1 MGFLA
6 VFLSF
11 SKKEIFFLCRLKIEL
26 VSTEYL
32 LPLGNTVGANG
43 NKTLLSVTASVI
55 LLLLLVVEVV
65 VIGVFSV
72 VVVTV
77 VSEFKSSF
85 TRLYLDFASSGLRY
99 FLATQFL
106 KYSSLRKAP
115 NTSLLILLLSSFSSV
130 VFRMVVSS
138 IVMGDTVVVIWI
150 RCRTDSRCL

>member
-1 MGFLA
+1 M
-6 VFLSF
+6 FLSF

-26 VSTEYL
+26 VSTEYRLL

-55 LLLLLVVEVV
+55 LLLPLLVV

-115 NTSLLILLLSSFSSV
+115 NTSLLILLLLSSFSSV
-130 VFRMVVSS
+130 VFKMVVSS
-138 IVMGDTVVVIWI
+138 IVVVGDTVVVI
-150 RCRTDSRCL
+150 

>member
-11 SKKEIFFLCRLKIEL
+11 SKKEIFFLYRLKIEL

-55 LLLLLVVEVV
+55 LLLLLLVVEVV

-138 IVMGDTVVVIWI
+138 IVVGDTVVVI
-150 RCRTDSRCL
+150 